1 MGERRGRG
9 GRKKE
14 EEKKTGSTRISC
26 ALHRALHSLVLY
38 RNPQLLPIIYVAR
51 HASPRYSAKRCKA
64 PGLCC
69 KSWKEEKGGGD
80 FHVLQGFRLVCTMHS
95 SASRSQN
102 VQHLRNG
109 QPPRTSANLSSTEQ
123 KDTKVNQ
130 AHKQAAAKQEGAQT
144 RHDYL

>member
-51 HASPRYSAKRCKA
+51 HASPRYSCQALQSAWTLLQKLEGRKRRRGF
-64 PGLCC
+64 PLTSRVSTGLYDAFLSFSLT
-69 KSWKEEKGGGD
+69 KRPTPAEWATTKNVSEP
-80 FHVLQGFRLVCTMHS
+80 
-95 SASRSQN
+95 
-102 VQHLRNG
+102 VQH
-109 QPPRTSANLSSTEQ
+109 RTKRYQSEPSTQTSSSKARRST
-123 KDTKVNQ
+123 NP
-130 AHKQAAAKQEGAQT
+130 A
-144 RHDYL
+144 